1 MIRIHFI
8 FICLVVAGLTGCQS
22 AQERA
27 AEADAQ
33 IQEEKLEI
41 MRDYR
46 ACLKKYEGKKG
57 MESRCDQLR
66 KAAEAFF

>member
-1 MIRIHFI
+1 M
-8 FICLVVAGLTGCQS
+8 AGLTGCKS

-27 AEADAQ
+27 AEANAQ
-33 IQEEKLEI
+33 IQEEKLQI
-41 MRDYR
+41 MKDYR

-57 MESRCDQLR
+57 MESSCDQLR

>member
-1 MIRIHFI
+1 MVRIHFI

-22 AQERA
+22 SQERA

-33 IQEEKLEI
+33 IQEEKLHI
-41 MRDYR
+41 IKDYR
-46 ACLKKYEGKKG
+46 ACLKKYEGKEGK
-57 MESRCDQLR
+57 ESACDQLQ